1 MNALENL
8 YSRRSIRSYN
18 GEALTDSELQ
28 EILKAAYAAP
38 VGRAMYDTL
47 HITVITNR
55 DYLGKLDK
63 AAAEAFGNPEMHPL
77 YGASALILVSS
88 ASANG
93 QLANVH
99 YSNAAIVAHNM
110 SLAAADMGVGQCLI
124 WGTVAVLN
132 TMPELV
138 AELGLPEGM
147 TPCCGV
153 AVGHTDEKYTLR
165 EVPADR
171 ICTAYMK

>member
-18 GEALTDSELQ
+18 GEAITDSELQ

-38 VGRAMYDTL
+38 VGRALYDTL
-47 HITVITNR
+47 HITVITNK
-55 DYLGKLDK
+55 DYLSKWEK
-63 AAAEAFGNPEMHPL
+63 ATAVAFGNPDMHPF
-77 YGASALILVSS
+77 YGASTLILISS

-93 QLANVH
+93 QLGNVH

-124 WGTVAVLN
+124 WGAVGVMN

-147 TPCCGV
+147 TPCCSV
-153 AVGHTDEKYTLR
+153 AFGHTDEKYSLR

-171 ICTAYMK
+171 IQTAYMK